1 MPAKTFEEIVAGL
14 QLSAEEKK
22 VFDNAIAK
30 EPELKKGWLRQDD
43 FSREMNAISSQ
54 KKRFTELEAYEAKMK
69 PWADQTYEKLAELK
83 EKGVFDVET
92 GEELWTAQKA
102 DLERQIAA
110 AAVAGGDMDP
120 KELEKRVKE
129 IVSASGGVTKEELNA
144 VIQNEARKLAKEE
157 FANEWKAKETDFN
170 QKTIPMVAGFS
181 AATAVMA
188 AKFEKETG
196 EAWTAEKQKELFDLM
211 SKENNFDPFKV
222 GEMLLAP
229 VRDKKAREAEIKA
242 EADKIVKQRLAEMG
256 MPGGGGEDY
265 IPQADG
271 GARPMGALQA
281 ALKASGET
289 NGDIDQLIR
298 AKSVEAATALKGEGK
313 F

>member
-1 MPAKTFEEIVAGL
+1 MAVKTFEELVAGL
-14 QLSAEEKK
+14 QLSADEKK
-22 VFDNAIAK
+22 VFDNALAK
-30 EPELKKGWLRQDD
+30 EPELKKGWLRQDE
-43 FSREMNAISSQ
+43 FSREMNEISSK
-54 KKRFTELEAYEAKMK
+54 KKRLTELEEYQARMK
-69 PWADQTYEKLAELK
+69 PWSDTTYAKLAELK
-83 EKGVFDVET
+83 EKGVFDVDT

-129 IVSASGGVTKEELNA
+129 IVTASGGVTKDELNA
-144 VIQNEARKLAKEE
+144 LVQSEARKLAKEE
-157 FANEWKAKETDFN
+157 FGNEWKARETDFN
-170 QKTIPMVAGFS
+170 TKTIPMVAGFS

-188 AKFEKETG
+188 AKYEKEAG
-196 EAWTAEKQKELFDLM
+196 EPWTAEKQKELFDLM
-211 SKENNFDPFKV
+211 GKENNFDPFVV
-222 GEMLLAP
+222 GEKMLAP
-229 VRDKKAREAEIKA
+229 VRDKKAREAEINA
-242 EADKIVKQRLAEMG
+242 EADKRYKQRIAEMG

-265 IPQADG
+265 IPQGDG

-281 ALKASGET
+281 ALKASGDA

-298 AKSVEAATALKGEGK
+298 SKAVEAATALKGEGK